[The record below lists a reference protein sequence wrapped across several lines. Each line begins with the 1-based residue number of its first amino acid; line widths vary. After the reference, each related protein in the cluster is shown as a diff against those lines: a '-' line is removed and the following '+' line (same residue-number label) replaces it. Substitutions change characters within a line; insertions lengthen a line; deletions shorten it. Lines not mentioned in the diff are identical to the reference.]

1 MNGQAPAVSAEPQ
14 PVEEQDEAPT
24 ERLTGPREALR
35 LVTHRNF
42 GPYFLG
48 NALSASGTWFQNLA
62 ASLLVFRLTHS
73 PFLLGVVSF
82 AQFIPMLVLAPWAG
96 AAADRFDRKRLL
108 LLTQSIAVV
117 LSATLGALALGG
129 LEEAWIVIVFALA
142 LGVVSAFSAPAQQAL
157 VSSLVPP
164 RDLASA
170 IALNSMTFNIARALG
185 PALAAATIAAFGI
198 PIAFE
203 INSASFLLFIAALFA
218 VHPRP
223 QRRQRHA
230 RLRESLALVRARPRL
245 LWLLFVVLAAGFASD
260 PVNTEAPAFA
270 NAFGHPDTWA
280 GLIIGA
286 FGAGAVAAAIL
297 TAGREGSP
305 RQTVVTL
312 ALLATGITVF
322 ALSPTLAFAFPFLVL
337 AGFGYLTSNTRATAQ
352 LQLDVDESQ
361 RGRIMALWSVAFLG
375 LRPVASLADGVIAGA
390 FGVRVAGVVLALPAF
405 AAAALIY
412 RRVRLT
418 SSAPSR

>member
-1 MNGQAPAVSAEPQ
+1 MSAEPQ
-14 PVEEQDEAPT
+14 QIDEDAPQ
-24 ERLTGPREALR
+24 LKGPREALR
-35 LVTHRNF
+35 VATQRNF

-48 NALSASGTWFQNLA
+48 NAVSASGTWFQNLA

-73 PFLLGVVSF
+73 PFLLGVLAFS
-82 AQFIPMLVLAPWAG
+82 QFIPVLVLAPWAG
-96 AAADRFDRKRLL
+96 AAADRFDRKHLL

-129 LEEAWIVIVFALA
+129 LAEAWVVIVFALG
-142 LGVVSAFSAPAQQAL
+142 LGVVSAYSAPAQQAM
-157 VSSLVPP
+157 VSTLVPA

-185 PALAAATIAAFGI
+185 PAAAAATVAAFGI
-198 PIAFE
+198 PVAFLV
-203 INSASFLLFIAALFA
+203 NSISYILFIGMLLL

-223 QRRQRHA
+223 QQRRRHA
-230 RLRESLALVRARPRL
+230 SLLESLTLVRRNPRL
-245 LWLLFVVLAAGFASD
+245 AWLLFVVLAAGFASD

-270 NAFGHPDTWA
+270 HVFGHPDTWA

-286 FGAGAVAAAIL
+286 FGAGAVGAAIA

-305 RQTVVTL
+305 RRTVVTL
-312 ALLATGITVF
+312 ALLGTGITAF
-322 ALSPTLAFAFPFLVL
+322 SLSPTLAIGFPFLVA

-352 LQLDVDESQ
+352 LQLEVDESQ

-412 RRVRLT
+412 RRVRA
-418 SSAPSR
+418 SPSAPSRRPEPPPGA

>member
-1 MNGQAPAVSAEPQ
+1 MSAEPQ
-14 PVEEQDEAPT
+14 QIDEEAPQ
-24 ERLTGPREALR
+24 LKGPREALR
-35 LVTHRNF
+35 VATQRNF

-48 NALSASGTWFQNLA
+48 NAVSASGTWFQNLA

-73 PFLLGVVSF
+73 PFLLGVLAFS
-82 AQFIPMLVLAPWAG
+82 QFIPVLVLAPWAG
-96 AAADRFDRKRLL
+96 AAADRFDRKHLL
-108 LLTQSIAVV
+108 LVTQSIAVV

-129 LEEAWIVIVFALA
+129 LAEAWVVIVFALG
-142 LGVVSAFSAPAQQAL
+142 LGVVSAYSAPAQQAM
-157 VSSLVPP
+157 VSTLVPA

-185 PALAAATIAAFGI
+185 PAAAAATVAAFGI
-198 PIAFE
+198 PVAFLV
-203 INSASFLLFIAALFA
+203 NSISYILFIGMLLL

-230 RLRESLALVRARPRL
+230 SLLESLALVRRNPRL
-245 LWLLFVVLAAGFASD
+245 AWLLFVVLAAGFASD

-270 NAFGHPDTWA
+270 HAFGHPDTWA

-286 FGAGAVAAAIL
+286 FGAGAVGAAIA

-305 RQTVVTL
+305 RRTVVTL
-312 ALLATGITVF
+312 ALLGAGITAF
-322 ALSPTLAFAFPFLVL
+322 SLSPTLAIGFPFLVA

-352 LQLDVDESQ
+352 LQLEVDESQ

-412 RRVRLT
+412 RRVRAT
-418 SSAPSR
+418 PSAPSRSPEAPPGA

>member
-1 MNGQAPAVSAEPQ
+1 MSAEPQ
-14 PVEEQDEAPT
+14 QVDEEAP
-24 ERLTGPREALR
+24 RLKGPREAFR
-35 LVTHRNF
+35 VATHRNF

-73 PFLLGVVSF
+73 AFLLGVLAF
-82 AQFIPMLVLAPWAG
+82 AQFIPVLVLAPWAG
-96 AAADRFDRKRLL
+96 AAADRFDRKHLL
-108 LLTQSIAVV
+108 LVTQPIAVV
-117 LSATLGALALGG
+117 LSATLGALAFGG
-129 LEEAWIVIVFALA
+129 LAEAWVVIVFALG
-142 LGVVSAFSAPAQQAL
+142 LGVVSAYSAPAQQAL
-157 VSSLVPP
+157 VSTLVPH

-185 PALAAATIAAFGI
+185 PAAAAATVAAFGI
-198 PIAFE
+198 PAAFLV
-203 INSASFLLFIAALFA
+203 NASSYILFIGLLLL

-230 RLRESLALVRARPRL
+230 SLRESLALVRANPRL

-270 NAFGHPDTWA
+270 HAFGRPDTFA
-280 GLIIGA
+280 GVIIGA
-286 FGAGAVAAAIL
+286 FGAGAVGAAIA
-297 TAGREGSP
+297 TAGREGSA
-305 RQTVVTL
+305 RRTVVTL

-322 ALSPTLAFAFPFLVL
+322 ALSPTLWIGFPFLVV

-352 LQLDVDESQ
+352 LQLEVDESQ

-375 LRPVASLADGVIAGA
+375 LRPVASLADGAIAGA
-390 FGVRVAGVVLALPAF
+390 FGVRAAGVVLALPAL
-405 AAAALIY
+405 AAAVLIY
-412 RRVRLT
+412 LRVRAT
-418 SSAPSR
+418 PSARPRQQEPPPEHA

>member
-1 MNGQAPAVSAEPQ
+1 MSAEPQ
-14 PVEEQDEAPT
+14 VVDEEAEEAPPAL
-24 ERLTGPREALR
+24 RGPREAFR
-35 LVTHRNF
+35 VVRQRNF
-42 GPYFLG
+42 GPYFVG

-62 ASLLVFRLTHS
+62 GSLLVFRLTHS
-73 PFLLGVVSF
+73 PFLLGVLSF
-82 AQFIPMLVLAPWAG
+82 SQFVPVLVLVPWSG
-96 AAADRFDRKRLL
+96 AAADRHDRKRLL

-117 LSATLGALALGG
+117 LSATLGVLALAG
-129 LEEAWIVIVFALA
+129 LVAAWVVIVFAVG
-142 LGVVSAFSAPAQQAL
+142 LGVVSAFSSPAQQAL
-157 VSSLVPP
+157 VSTLVPP
-164 RDLASA
+164 RDLGSA

-198 PIAFE
+198 PVAFLV
-203 INSASFLLFIAALFA
+203 NSCSFLLFIAALLF
-218 VHPRP
+218 VQPRP
-223 QRRQRHA
+223 QQRHRRA

-286 FGAGAVAAAIL
+286 FGAGAVCAAIV

-305 RQTVVTL
+305 RLTVLTL
-312 ALLATGITVF
+312 VLLATGITLF
-322 ALSPTLAFAFPFLVL
+322 CLSPSLLVGFPFLVA

-375 LRPVASLADGVIAGA
+375 LRPVASLVDGLLAGA

-405 AAAALIY
+405 AVAALIY
-412 RRVRLT
+412 RRVRAT
-418 SSAPSR
+418 ATAQPR

>member
-1 MNGQAPAVSAEPQ
+1 LSAEPE
-14 PVEEQDEAPT
+14 PIEEEPETAQ
-24 ERLTGPREALR
+24 LTGPREALR
-35 LVTHRNF
+35 LATDRNF

-73 PFLLGVVSF
+73 PFLLGVLAFS
-82 AQFIPMLVLAPWAG
+82 QFIPVLVLAPWTG
-96 AAADRFDRKRLL
+96 AAADRFDRKHLL
-108 LLTQSIAVV
+108 LVSQSIAV
-117 LSATLGALALGG
+117 LISATLGALALAG
-129 LEEAWIVIVFALA
+129 LAEAWVVIVFALG
-142 LGVVSAFSAPAQQAL
+142 LGVVSAYSAPAQQAM
-157 VSSLVPP
+157 VSTLVPG

-185 PALAAATIAAFGI
+185 PATAAATVAAFGI
-198 PIAFE
+198 PVAFLV
-203 INSASFLLFIAALFA
+203 NSASYMLFVGTLLL

-223 QRRQRHA
+223 QQRQRHA
-230 RLRESLALVRARPRL
+230 SLRESLVLLRRRPRL

-270 NAFGHPDTWA
+270 HAFGHPDTWA

-286 FGAGAVAAAIL
+286 FGAGAVAAAIV
-297 TAGREGSP
+297 TAGREGSR
-305 RQTVVTL
+305 RQTVIML
-312 ALLATGITVF
+312 ALLGTGITVF
-322 ALSPTLAFAFPFLVL
+322 ALSPTLAFAFPFLVV

-352 LQLDVDESQ
+352 LQLDVEESQ

-375 LRPVASLADGVIAGA
+375 LRPVASLADGLIAGA

-412 RRVRLT
+412 RRVRAT
-418 SSAPSR
+418 PSAPSR